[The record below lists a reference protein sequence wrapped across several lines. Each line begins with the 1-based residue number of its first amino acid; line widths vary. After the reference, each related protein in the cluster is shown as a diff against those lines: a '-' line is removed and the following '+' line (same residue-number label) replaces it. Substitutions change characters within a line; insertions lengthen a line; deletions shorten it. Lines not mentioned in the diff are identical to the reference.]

1 MIARRLVVGFLA
13 LVGASLGL
21 ALDGLGAPAGVA
33 PVVASPAPSA
43 SASTG
48 PLPSPPRVEP
58 SVAASPSASPAAG
71 IANFRPSCA
80 RSSAQRRQRGPGT
93 DVRGVHARRRTSG
106 RRARHRAQGR
116 SALSRP
122 EAGRLRQA
130 LYHLA
135 VNHKRRR
142 RRCLC
147 RPRIRSAGRDLQS
160 ASANA

>member
-71 IANFRPSCA
+71 IANFPAVLRALVPL
-80 RSSAQRRQRGPGT
+80 
-93 DVRGVHARRRTSG
+93 SG
-106 RRARHRAQGR
+106 
-116 SALSRP
+116 
-122 EAGRLRQA
+122 
-130 LYHLA
+130 
-135 VNHKRRR
+135 
-142 RRCLC
+142 
-147 RPRIRSAGRDLQS
+147 
-160 ASANA
+160 ASAVPAQTYAAFMRGAEHQDGVLDIVRKDDQLF